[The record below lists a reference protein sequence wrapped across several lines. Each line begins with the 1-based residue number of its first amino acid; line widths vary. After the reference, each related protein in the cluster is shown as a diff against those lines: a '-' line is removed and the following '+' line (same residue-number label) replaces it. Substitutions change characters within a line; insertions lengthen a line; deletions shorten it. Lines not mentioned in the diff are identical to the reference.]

1 MLMINKIKQN
11 KPQYNLE
18 RKTAQISAL
27 SSGNVSKYEV
37 LTGKDFFH
45 ENNFKKKP
53 AAIKRFKHSPSGK
66 ELKKQSSVKEKQQ

>member
-1 MLMINKIKQN
+1 MKREMLMINKIKQN

-37 LTGKDFFH
+37 LTGKDFFP
-45 ENNFKKKP
+45 ENNF
-53 AAIKRFKHSPSGK
+53 
-66 ELKKQSSVKEKQQ
+66 